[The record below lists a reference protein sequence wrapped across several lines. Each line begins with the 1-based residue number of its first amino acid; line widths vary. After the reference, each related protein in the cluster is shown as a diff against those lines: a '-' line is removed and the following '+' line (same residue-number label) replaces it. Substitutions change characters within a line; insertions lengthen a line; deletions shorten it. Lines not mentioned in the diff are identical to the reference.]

1 MKKTKIKFILYLVLF
16 FSTFN
21 LIHAK
26 NLDKYNDSNSISN
39 YFSGILSL
47 NDNEYASSYE
57 YLKKLRGLEDNHSF
71 YSQLYQRSL
80 INLDKFYE
88 AYIYSKQLENK
99 GIDSFESNL
108 IIGVYYLKNK
118 KFENAKRYFQKL
130 EFQKNK
136 GIIENLVSISLNNWI
151 SLFDLDREAGLS
163 LINQIPPRFENIKKI
178 QNVFMHCYYDSEKTN
193 ILFNKLLSDNSIDFS
208 RYAFFH
214 ANYLY
219 NEGKTKEAINSLE
232 LNLKLFP
239 TNLLLNQ
246 YQLDLKNKK
255 VKNFSDSFSCKNISD
270 NIAEVLYIASNAL
283 SSQSAYIFSNFY
295 LNLSKFLNENFTS
308 LETLHAENFYNLEQ
322 YDKSMKIYNKISKK
336 GLAYNWYASKRI
348 ALILTNQDK
357 NKESLNFLNKKYE
370 KIKSPNVFQ
379 IYDYA
384 KFLKNNQEF
393 DESIKYYTE
402 VLNLISQDHYLYPKA
417 TDGRGVS
424 YERIGKW
431 DEAEKDFLNSL
442 RVSPNQPY
450 VINYLAYS
458 WIEKGMNIKKSL
470 EMLKKANELKKNDGY
485 IIDSL
490 GWALFKLKKFQ
501 EAKEYLQLA
510 VVLFPSD
517 PVVNDHYADS
527 LWMNN
532 KNIQARYYWKY
543 VLTLDEAEPELKNK
557 IKKKLIFGPKLKL

>member
-1 MKKTKIKFILYLVLF
+1 MKKIKIKFILYIVLF

-26 NLDKYNDSNSISN
+26 NLDKYYDANNISD

-57 YLKKLRGLEDNHSF
+57 YLKNLRGLEDSHSY

-88 AYIYSKQLENK
+88 AYIYSKRLEEK

-130 EFQKNK
+130 KFQKNK
-136 GIIENLVSISLNNWI
+136 GIIEDLISISLNNWI
-151 SLFDLDREAGLS
+151 SLLSLDKEAGLS
-163 LINQIPPRFENIKKI
+163 LIDQIPPRFENIKKI
-178 QNVFMHCYYDSEKTN
+178 QNVFMHCYYDSETTN
-193 ILFNKLLSDNSIDFS
+193 ILFNELLSDKSIDFS

-214 ANYLY
+214 AKYLH
-219 NEGKTKEAINSLE
+219 NNGKAKEARESLE

-239 TNLLLNQ
+239 TNLLLGQ
-246 YQLDLKNKK
+246 YRLDLKNKK
-255 VKNFSDSFSCKNISD
+255 VKNFSDSFNCKNISD
-270 NIAEVLYIASNAL
+270 NTAELLYIASNAL
-283 SSQSAYIFSNFY
+283 SSQSAYVFSNFY
-295 LNLSKFLNENFTS
+295 LNLSKFLNENFIS
-308 LETLHAENFYNLEQ
+308 FETLHAENFYNLEQ
-322 YDKSMKIYNKISKK
+322 YDKAMKIYNKISKK
-336 GLAYNWYASKRI
+336 GSVYDWHASKRI
-348 ALILTNQDK
+348 SLILANQGKD
-357 NKESLNFLNKKYE
+357 KESLNYLKKKYE

-379 IYDYA
+379 IYYYA
-384 KFLKNNQEF
+384 KFLKNNKQF
-393 DESIKYYTE
+393 DESINYYTE
-402 VLNLISQDHYLYPKA
+402 VLNLISKDHYLYPKA

-424 YERIGKW
+424 YERLGKW
-431 DEAEKDFLNSL
+431 DEAEKDLLNSL
-442 RVSPNQPY
+442 SVSPNQPY

-458 WIEKGMNIKKSL
+458 WIEKGINIKKSL

-490 GWALFKLKKFQ
+490 GWALFKLKKFK
-501 EAKEYLQLA
+501 EAKKYLQLA

-517 PVVNDHYADS
+517 PIVNDHYADS

-557 IKKKLIFGPKLKL
+557 IKKKLIFGPKVKL

>member
-1 MKKTKIKFILYLVLF
+1 MKKIKIKFILYIVLF

-26 NLDKYNDSNSISN
+26 NLDKYYDANNISD

-57 YLKKLRGLEDNHSF
+57 YLKNLRGLEDGHSY

-88 AYIYSKQLENK
+88 AYIYSKRLEEK

-130 EFQKNK
+130 KFQKNK
-136 GIIENLVSISLNNWI
+136 GIIEDLISISLNNWI
-151 SLFDLDREAGLS
+151 SLLSLDKEAGLS
-163 LINQIPPRFENIKKI
+163 LIDQIPPRFENIKKI
-178 QNVFMHCYYDSEKTN
+178 QNVFMHCYYDSETTN
-193 ILFNKLLSDNSIDFS
+193 ILFNELLSDKSIDFS

-214 ANYLY
+214 AKYLH
-219 NEGKTKEAINSLE
+219 NNGKAKEARESLE

-239 TNLLLNQ
+239 TNLLLGQ
-246 YQLDLKNKK
+246 YRLDLKNKK
-255 VKNFSDSFSCKNISD
+255 VKNFSDSFNCKNISD
-270 NIAEVLYIASNAL
+270 NTAELLYIASNAL
-283 SSQSAYIFSNFY
+283 SSQSAYVFSNFY
-295 LNLSKFLNENFTS
+295 LNLSKFLNENFIS
-308 LETLHAENFYNLEQ
+308 FETLHAENFYNLEQ
-322 YDKSMKIYNKISKK
+322 YDKAMKIYNKISKK
-336 GLAYNWYASKRI
+336 GSVYDWHASKRI
-348 ALILTNQDK
+348 SLILANQGKD
-357 NKESLNFLNKKYE
+357 KESLNYLKKKYE

-379 IYDYA
+379 IYYYA
-384 KFLKNNQEF
+384 KFLKNNKQF
-393 DESIKYYTE
+393 DESINYYTE
-402 VLNLISQDHYLYPKA
+402 VLNLISKDHYLYPKA

-424 YERIGKW
+424 YERLGKW
-431 DEAEKDFLNSL
+431 DEAEKDLLNSL
-442 RVSPNQPY
+442 SVSPNQPY

-458 WIEKGMNIKKSL
+458 WIEKGINIKKSL

-490 GWALFKLKKFQ
+490 GWALFKLKKFK
-501 EAKEYLQLA
+501 EAKKYLQLA

-517 PVVNDHYADS
+517 PIVNDHYADS

-557 IKKKLIFGPKLKL
+557 IKKKLIFGPKVKL